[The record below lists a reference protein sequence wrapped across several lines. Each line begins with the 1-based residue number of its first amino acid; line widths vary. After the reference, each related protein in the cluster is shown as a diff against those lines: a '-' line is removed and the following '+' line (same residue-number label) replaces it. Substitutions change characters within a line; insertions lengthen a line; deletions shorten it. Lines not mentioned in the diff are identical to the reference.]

1 MSSSL
6 PITPLLRLRLPL
18 RRVVYFAMMMI
29 LFLDIMIMMM
39 QEVHGF
45 VVDSSTRRSS
55 KPIQKLR
62 SSWTSSTST
71 STSTST
77 FESSNDNNHPQ
88 ESIPVRVRVRVR
100 LNKVFKATHSR
111 READKLITSGRI
123 AINGQ
128 PIVNKGGCF
137 VIPYQDEITLDGKVI
152 QNWERMNDISRDIAN
167 TATATA
173 TAASSS
179 TSTRNRNSHGDET
192 AINTNQYEYVKYY
205 KPIGVTCTT
214 DFRIRENIISS
225 IKRKG
230 YQPRHRVY
238 PIGRLDKETS
248 GLIIITSDGRLVNA
262 ALRGEKKQP
271 KVYKVMVDG
280 RLSERDL
287 QQLRDGIVIK
297 TVAQRDGK
305 ISPPLI
311 AKTKECKV
319 EKIGPCSCQMTL
331 VEGRNRQIRKMMDAL
346 GYNVIRL
353 QRVEF
358 MGIYLGTTE
367 ISKGLEKPGD
377 WAVLDEHEMQL
388 VREVIQS
395 SSSSAST

>member
-71 STSTST
+71 
-77 FESSNDNNHPQ
+77 FESSNDYHPQ
-88 ESIPVRVRVRVR
+88 ESIPIPIPVRVR

-167 TATATA
+167 TA